1 MSVPEKLI
9 LTISVFFMISCAR
22 NRADTVYVNG
32 SIWTGVESASRAQAI
47 AVKDEFLVA
56 VGSNENVEHLKDSNT
71 KIVDL
76 QGRFVVP
83 GLMDAH
89 THFMDGGFQLVRL
102 NFREVDSPED
112 FVYKI
117 DSAAQKLEPGQWI
130 LGGNWDHEK
139 WGGELPHHSWVDDV
153 SKEYPV
159 FVHRVDMHMA
169 FANSKAMQL
178 AGITGDTPDP
188 PGGVIDRDHMNGNPT
203 GILREAEAKEL
214 VQRVVTPPTE
224 EERKRVLQ
232 KAMDYA
238 LMCGITQVHDMCSWE
253 DLLTYRKVETAGEF
267 RMRIYAAPWWTNW
280 KKQIDYITE
289 YGTGNRWLQWPAL
302 KGMMD
307 GSLGSRTAW
316 MHDPY
321 KDDPSTR
328 GVIVASDTVLFKTMM
343 QEADAA
349 GIRFAIHAI
358 GTRANE
364 WTLDQFRAVAKM
376 NGRRERRFK
385 VEHAQHLRN
394 SEIVRFGREGVIPS
408 VQPFHAIDD
417 SRWAYKRVE
426 EDVLG
431 GTYAFKSLL
440 NSDAKVVFGSDWT
453 VAPMSPILGIYAAV
467 TRETIDG
474 SQPGGWHPNEKM
486 TVDEALLAYTASVA
500 YAGFQEDVLGTIE
513 VGKLADFV
521 VLSRDLFEIE
531 PEEIKNTGVLRTVV
545 GGKTRFLS
553 ADSGGKKPIWY

>member
-1 MSVPEKLI
+1 MSVPKKLI

-47 AVKDEFLVA
+47 AVKGEFLVA

-71 KIVDL
+71 QIVDL

-102 NFREVDSPED
+102 NFREVDSPEN
-112 FVYKI
+112 FIYKI

-394 SEIVRFGREGVIPS
+394 SEIMRFGREGVIPS

>member
-394 SEIVRFGREGVIPS
+394 SEIMRFGREGVIPS

-553 ADSGGKKPIWY
+553 ADSGGKKPIWH

>member
-1 MSVPEKLI
+1 MSVPKKLI

-553 ADSGGKKPIWY
+553 ADSGGKKPIWH

>member
-1 MSVPEKLI
+1 MSVPKKLI

-47 AVKDEFLVA
+47 AVKGEFLVA

-71 KIVDL
+71 QIVDL

-102 NFREVDSPED
+102 NFREVDSPEN
-112 FVYKI
+112 FIYKI

-553 ADSGGKKPIWY
+553 ADSGGKKPIWH

>member
-1 MSVPEKLI
+1 MSLLSKLI
-9 LTISVFFMISCAR
+9 LTISVFFMASCAT
-22 NRADTVYVNG
+22 NKAEIVYVNG
-32 SIWTGVESASRAQAI
+32 SIWTGVENAFRAQSM
-47 AVKDEFLVA
+47 AVKGEYLVA
-56 VGSNENVEHLKDSNT
+56 VGSNEIVENFKDSNT
-71 KIVDL
+71 EIVDL
-76 QGRFVVP
+76 QGKFVVP

-112 FVYKI
+112 FIFKI
-117 DSAAQKLEPGQWI
+117 DSAAQKLKPGQWI

-139 WGGELPHHSWVDDV
+139 WGGELPHRSWVDGI

-169 FANSKAMQL
+169 FANSKAMEL

-203 GILREAEAKEL
+203 GILREAGAKEL
-214 VQRVVTPPTE
+214 VQRVVSPPTE
-224 EERKRVLQ
+224 QERTRVLQ

-253 DLLTYRKVETAGEF
+253 DLLTYRKVEASGEL

-280 KKQIDYITE
+280 KKQIDYIAE
-289 YGTGNRWLQWPAL
+289 HGTGNQWLQWPAL

-321 KDDPSTR
+321 KDDPNTR
-328 GVIVASDTVLFKTMM
+328 GVIVASDTVLFKRMI

-349 GIRFAIHAI
+349 GIRFAMHAI

-364 WTLDQFRAVAKM
+364 WILDQYLAVTKM
-376 NGRRERRFK
+376 NGRRDRRFK
-385 VEHAQHLRN
+385 IEHAQHLRN

-417 SRWAYKRVE
+417 SRWANKRVE
-426 EDVLG
+426 EDVLR

-453 VAPMSPILGIYAAV
+453 VAPMSP
-467 TRETIDG
+467 
-474 SQPGGWHPNEKM
+474 
-486 TVDEALLAYTASVA
+486 
-500 YAGFQEDVLGTIE
+500 F
-513 VGKLADFV
+513 
-521 VLSRDLFEIE
+521 
-531 PEEIKNTGVLRTVV
+531 
-545 GGKTRFLS
+545 
-553 ADSGGKKPIWY
+553 

>member
-102 NFREVDSPED
+102 NFREVDSPEN
-112 FVYKI
+112 FIYKI

-394 SEIVRFGREGVIPS
+394 SEIMRFGREGVIPS

-553 ADSGGKKPIWY
+553 ADSGGKKPIWH

>member
-1 MSVPEKLI
+1 MSVPKKLI

-47 AVKDEFLVA
+47 AVKGEFLVA

-71 KIVDL
+71 QIVDL

-302 KGMMD
+302 KGMID

-394 SEIVRFGREGVIPS
+394 SEIMRFGREGVIPS

-553 ADSGGKKPIWY
+553 ADSGGKKPIWH

>member
-1 MSVPEKLI
+1 MSVPKKLI

-47 AVKDEFLVA
+47 AVKGEFLVA

-71 KIVDL
+71 QIVDL

-102 NFREVDSPED
+102 NFREVDSPEN
-112 FVYKI
+112 FIYKI

-376 NGRRERRFK
+376 NGKRERRFK

-553 ADSGGKKPIWY
+553 ADSGGKKPIWH

>member
-1 MSVPEKLI
+1 MSVPKKLI
-9 LTISVFFMISCAR
+9 LTISIFFMVSCTR
-22 NRADTVYVNG
+22 NRADIVYVNG

-47 AVKDEFLVA
+47 AVKGEYLIA

-71 KIVDL
+71 EIVDL

-139 WGGELPHHSWVDDV
+139 WGGELPHHSWVDEV
-153 SKEYPV
+153 SKEHPV

-188 PGGVIDRDHMNGNPT
+188 SGGVIDRDHMNGNPT

-253 DLLTYRKVETAGEF
+253 DLLTYRKVEAAGEF
-267 RMRIYAAPWWTNW
+267 KMRIYAAPWWTNW
-280 KKQIDYITE
+280 KKQIDYIAE

-302 KGMMD
+302 KGMID

-321 KDDPSTR
+321 KDDPNTR

-349 GIRFAIHAI
+349 GIRFTIHAI

-364 WTLDQFRAVAKM
+364 WILDQYRAVAKM
-376 NGRRERRFK
+376 NGGRERRFK

-440 NSDAKVVFGSDWT
+440 NSNAKVVFGSDWT

-500 YAGFQEDVLGTIE
+500 YAGFQEDVLGTLE

-521 VLSRDLFEIE
+521 VLSHDLFEIE

>member
-1 MSVPEKLI
+1 MSVPKKLI

-102 NFREVDSPED
+102 NFREVDSPEN
-112 FVYKI
+112 FIYKI

-553 ADSGGKKPIWY
+553 ADSGGKKPIWH